1 MRRRIVAACDS
12 SLSDQSCLL
21 YTSGTRAGGRRRE
34 HSKEL
39 QVVTTDVSQIV
50 ESSRRDQDRI
60 VLVGNFFP
68 IPKSH
73 FSFAFNNK
81 HDHIGVVVCSLT
93 KLSRRGDVYKRQIY
107 VLSTFGQKT
116 EWMRR
121 NPNVCL
127 EVDEITNQSQWMS
140 VIAKGRYEE
149 LPEPQFTSERDHAR
163 TLLAKRH
170 SWCLNALAER
180 QLKLGDDSI
189 ATLFFRIHVDS
200 MTGLCA
206 TGESAETGNAAQK

>member
-1 MRRRIVAACDS
+1 MVINEMTETEAGAFLANA
-12 SLSDQSCLL
+12 SL
-21 YTSGTRAGGRRRE
+21 GR
-34 HSKEL
+34 L
-39 QVVTTDVSQIV
+39 
-50 ESSRRDQDRI
+50 
-60 VLVGNFFP
+60 G
-68 IPKSH
+68 
-73 FSFAFNNK
+73 
-81 HDHIGVVVCSLT
+81 CSLNNQPYVVPIYF
-93 KLSRRGDVYKRQIY
+93 VYEPDYIY

-140 VIAKGRYEE
+140 VIANGRYQE
-149 LPEPQFTSERDHAR
+149 LPEPQYTSERDHAR